1 MTGRL
6 VGRSF
11 ALPLNLPARWP
22 SHHQVELSQLNREVE
37 GISMSD
43 KNNDVLSEVVS
54 DCVYKVFE
62 AYDTEL
68 EEAPK
73 EDPGH
78 EVVAVIGYAA
88 DEVRGGMAL
97 GISKKLAEM
106 TMPTPDTPLY
116 DWAGELANQILGRVR
131 NKMLAYQIDVQISTP
146 VVLHGLGVQV
156 APPRSYGCEDRFLS
170 PHADPGHCPGAP

>member
-1 MTGRL
+1 
-6 VGRSF
+6 
-11 ALPLNLPARWP
+11 
-22 SHHQVELSQLNREVE
+22 
-37 GISMSD
+37 MSD
-43 KNNDVLSEVVS
+43 KNNDVLSGVVS

-62 AYDTEL
+62 AYDTDL

-156 APPRSYGCEDRFLS
+156 APPGHTGVKIASYRHKDTQDIVQVLLEARFEEGFSLPEPVEED
-170 PHADPGHCPGAP
+170 GAVDEGEMLLF